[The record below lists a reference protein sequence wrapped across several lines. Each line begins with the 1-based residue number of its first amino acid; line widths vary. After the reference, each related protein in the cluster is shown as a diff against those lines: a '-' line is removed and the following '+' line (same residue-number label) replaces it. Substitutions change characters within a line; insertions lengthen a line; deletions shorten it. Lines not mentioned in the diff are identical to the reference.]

1 MGQLHL
7 PIVPSQELLAL
18 TDPWDPVQNDAYRM
32 HDLVLFNRRYYLYH
46 GAGPAILLF
55 APWRLLTGRDL
66 PEPAAVAVFCIAGF
80 LFYSAALLCLLKTCN
95 KCPSA
100 AVLSISLLAL
110 AVCQSAP
117 YLCNRVDV
125 YEVAIAGGLFC
136 IASGFFFFI
145 KGLTSA
151 KSNVWFAASGFA
163 FGLAISCRPHLAFAG
178 LIVSLVLIVRI
189 WKRRRSGLI
198 IEWIGASL
206 FLAALVTCGTAL
218 GLYNYLR
225 FDDPFEF
232 GLRYLLAGEP
242 GQQRLLI
249 SAANV
254 IPGLYYLLICPPDFS
269 LVFPW
274 VRLALRMPFGATQFP
289 FSPGY
294 FLEPVAGALW
304 IAPFMVAA
312 VIPPSGTSRII
323 RLVSASAVLA
333 SVSILFFIA
342 ASGFTTQRYLADFL
356 PLLVFAAVANLAVR
370 WTQSPGPF
378 RSIAVGVASLLLVY
392 STIANLA
399 LGITGPY
406 GGMVSK
412 RPSAYVR
419 IASWFSPSDEHRLR
433 LNPSVHIILDVR
445 FTAHEAGY
453 QEPLVTIG
461 NQGGR
466 HSVLVEHHGP
476 ELRLLCRSDDDANS
490 QPWAAMIVRKPTRV
504 EISHDQLE
512 HKLNVAIDGRRV
524 IERPVNV
531 MVAAPAQTM
540 IGSNGLSGY
549 VSQNFTGEIRVI
561 KNTFLK

>member
-1 MGQLHL
+1 MSLLLILVGCYYWWAVRATGSSIEWNGDLPGYYNHLGRAFAMGQLHL

-178 LIVSLVLIVRI
+178 LIVFLVLIVRI

-225 FDDPFEF
+225 FNDPFEF

-242 GQQRLLI
+242 GQQRAPYFRCQCDPRIVLF
-249 SAANV
+249 AYMPA
-254 IPGLYYLLICPPDFS
+254 GLQLGL
-269 LVFPW
+269 
-274 VRLALRMPFGATQFP
+274 
-289 FSPGY
+289 
-294 FLEPVAGALW
+294 PVGPA
-304 IAPFMVAA
+304 
-312 VIPPSGTSRII
+312 GTSYAFWRHA
-323 RLVSASAVLA
+323 VS
-333 SVSILFFIA
+333 
-342 ASGFTTQRYLADFL
+342 
-356 PLLVFAAVANLAVR
+356 VF
-370 WTQSPGPF
+370 S
-378 RSIAVGVASLLLVY
+378 
-392 STIANLA
+392 
-399 LGITGPY
+399 
-406 GGMVSK
+406 
-412 RPSAYVR
+412 
-419 IASWFSPSDEHRLR
+419 
-433 LNPSVHIILDVR
+433 
-445 FTAHEAGY
+445 
-453 QEPLVTIG
+453 
-461 NQGGR
+461 
-466 HSVLVEHHGP
+466 
-476 ELRLLCRSDDDANS
+476 RLLPGASCRET
-490 QPWAAMIVRKPTRV
+490 VRTEGK
-504 EISHDQLE
+504 
-512 HKLNVAIDGRRV
+512 G
-524 IERPVNV
+524 
-531 MVAAPAQTM
+531 
-540 IGSNGLSGY
+540 
-549 VSQNFTGEIRVI
+549 
-561 KNTFLK
+561 